1 MEGDLSFIIKMHQ
14 KMEKIS
20 LVRNF
25 REAKKAPPPTPLPRF
40 ELSQG
45 CFENERTEWSKK
57 KY

>member
-1 MEGDLSFIIKMHQ
+1 
-14 KMEKIS
+14 MEKIS